1 MARGRGRV
9 KLAQRSAFKPRPE
22 MPDLAMRRL
31 LPAIAA
37 VLLACHAAY
46 AAPPVAPVHPF
57 VTNYYGT
64 PVTDNYRWMESPG
77 SQALAAYMKSQ
88 NAYTRAI
95 LDSLPGRAALL
106 KEIAHN
112 GNQISETDAVV
123 IANGQYF
130 YVQTR
135 PGENTAKLFVRDAAG
150 GTKIL
155 VDPDAFSKAGPEAIN
170 YFQPSQDGK
179 YVAYGVSG
187 GGSEAAVLRV
197 VDTATLRDQGVAI
210 DRVDGDTV
218 DGADDAFQP
227 VDWLA
232 DDSFAYYRLQKLGPH
247 DDPNDFYFKSRV
259 FLHHLGRNP
268 DGDGDTP
275 VFGYDVDKSVPVA
288 LNQDALVVTI
298 PGCDYAF
305 GVLTENE
312 TGSVI
317 DDIYTTPTAALEA
330 GKPIWRHIAGPADN
344 ITQFDAA
351 GEKLFLLTYH
361 NAPRYKVIE
370 TSLAAPGIANAS
382 TIVPQSAEV
391 IRSIAVASDG
401 LYVTSS
407 NGGFSVITRIAGGK
421 AAPVPLPY
429 PGTVSGAV
437 ASEVAPGLAFPLESW
452 TRSELWYHT
461 TPSGV
466 IDTGLERPAAL
477 DTAGLVSKEVTATS
491 YDGTKIPLSIIM
503 KSGTRLDGK
512 NPALLIGY
520 GSYGVTITPYF
531 SPTRLAFLD
540 HGGIVAFA
548 HVRGGGWFGEDWH
561 EAGMK
566 LTKINTVFDFIA
578 CAQYL
583 DDAGYTSPAYLAGE
597 GGSAGGI
604 TIGGAI
610 DWSPQLFAA
619 AIDSH
624 GETDNLRS
632 EFTPNGPPNIGEF
645 GSVTTEAG
653 FHGLYAMSAYVHV
666 RDGVKYPAVL
676 LQTGVNDPRVEPW
689 EVAKM
694 AARLQAA
701 TASGKPILLS
711 VSYDSGHGMG
721 DTKAQDDAESADML
735 AFILWQ
741 TGAKD
746 FQPK

>member
-1 MARGRGRV
+1 
-9 KLAQRSAFKPRPE
+9 
-22 MPDLAMRRL
+22 MRRL
-31 LPAIAA
+31 LSTIAA
-37 VLLACHAAY
+37 VLASHGAY
-46 AAPPVAPVHPF
+46 AAPPAPPVAPVYPF

-64 PVTDNYRWMESPG
+64 LFTDNYRWMEAPG
-77 SQALAAYMKSQ
+77 SPALAAYMQGQ
-88 NAYTRAI
+88 NDTTRAI

-106 KEIAHN
+106 KEIAYN

-123 IANGQYF
+123 IANGRYF
-130 YVQTR
+130 YVQTK
-135 PGENTAKLFVRDAAG
+135 PGQNTAKLYMRDSG
-150 GTKIL
+150 GTTKIL
-155 VDPDAFSKAGPEAIN
+155 VDPDHFSKSVPEAIN

-197 VDTATLRDQGVAI
+197 IDTATLQDQGVAI

-218 DGADDAFQP
+218 DGPDDAFQP
-227 VDWLA
+227 VSWLP
-232 DDSFAYYRLQKLGPH
+232 DDRFAYYRLQKLGPK
-247 DDPNDFYFKSRV
+247 DDPNSFYFKSRV

-268 DGDGDTP
+268 TGDGDTP
-275 VFGYDVDKSVPVA
+275 VFGYNVDQSVPVA
-288 LNQDALVVTI
+288 LNQDALVMTV

-312 TGSVI
+312 TATVI
-317 DDIYTTPTAALEA
+317 DDIYTTPMAALES
-330 GKPIWRHIAGPADN
+330 GKPVWRHIAGPDDK

-351 GEKLFLLTYH
+351 GATLFLLTYK

-370 TSLAAPGIANAS
+370 TSLTAPDLAAAS
-382 TIVPQSAEV
+382 TIVPQSGEV

-401 LYVTSS
+401 LYETSS

-421 AAPVPLPY
+421 AAPVQLPY

-437 ASEVAPGLAFPLESW
+437 ASEVAPGIAFPLESW

-461 TPSGV
+461 APSGV
-466 IDTGLERPAAL
+466 VDTGLEQPAAL
-477 DTAGLVSKEVTATS
+477 DTEGLVSKEVTATS
-491 YDGTKIPLSIIM
+491 YDGTQIPLSIIM
-503 KSGTRLDGK
+503 KSGTRLDGR
-512 NPALLIGY
+512 NPTLLEGY

-531 SPTRLAFLD
+531 SPTRLVFLN
-540 HGGIVAFA
+540 HGGIFAVA

-561 EAGMK
+561 KAGMK
-566 LTKINTVFDFIA
+566 LAKINTIFDFIA

-583 DDAGYTSPAYLAGE
+583 EDQHYTSPAYLAGK

-610 DWSPQLFAA
+610 DWAPQLFAA

-624 GETDNLRS
+624 GETDNLRY

-666 RDGVKYPAVL
+666 HDGVKYPAVL
-676 LQTGVNDPRVEPW
+676 LQTGVNDPRVAPW
-689 EVAKM
+689 EVTKM

-701 TASGKPILLS
+701 TASGKPVLLS
-711 VSYDSGHGMG
+711 VSYDSGHGIG
-721 DTKAQDDAESADML
+721 DTKAQDEAESADTL
-735 AFILWQ
+735 AFVLWQ